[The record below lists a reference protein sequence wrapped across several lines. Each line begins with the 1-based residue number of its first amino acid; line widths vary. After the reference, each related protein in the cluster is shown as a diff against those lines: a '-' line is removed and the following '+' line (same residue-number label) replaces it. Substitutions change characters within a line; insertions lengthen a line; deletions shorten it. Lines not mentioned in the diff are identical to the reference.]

1 MSRATFSWVERSWLG
16 RGARVPNGV
25 FGVEGSGVGSR
36 MHGTATPRPPV
47 HRRSLRRSRDI
58 DVCLVEILLPYGRD
72 CHVVGLLAMGMIH
85 LIPLTVTVKLLSR
98 WFVVN
103 DFIHFLDCFRAK

>member
-36 MHGTATPRPPV
+36 MHGTARQ
-47 HRRSLRRSRDI
+47 HRAHPSTEDPS
-58 DVCLVEILLPYGRD
+58 
-72 CHVVGLLAMGMIH
+72 VGVGISMC
-85 LIPLTVTVKLLSR
+85 V
-98 WFVVN
+98 
-103 DFIHFLDCFRAK
+103 